1 MYKKSTN
8 FLIVATILLMS
19 CNGLSGTNNVRTY
32 IPGTY
37 ARIVNNEF
45 STGRDTLIIS
55 ELSKAGN
62 NYRIIHKLTFQ
73 STADGKTLRPERK
86 QEIWNAVYNQQE
98 KLLHE
103 TVKGKLLSFNP
114 EGRTLFVGTSEYKKI
129 SE

>member
-1 MYKKSTN
+1 MYKKSTI

-19 CNGLSGTNNVRTY
+19 CNGLSGTSNVRTY

-73 STADGKTLRPERK
+73 RIADGKTLRPERK